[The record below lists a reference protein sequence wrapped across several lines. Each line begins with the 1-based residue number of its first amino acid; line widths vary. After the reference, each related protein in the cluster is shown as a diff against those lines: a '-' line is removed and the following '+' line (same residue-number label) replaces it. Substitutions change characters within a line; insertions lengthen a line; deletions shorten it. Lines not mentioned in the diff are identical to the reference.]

1 MLRTAT
7 ACILSLMCSTALCLD
22 DQNVLYDFSATWC
35 GPCQKVAPVV
45 DRLHREGLPV
55 RKVDIDQERDLAARY
70 GIKAVPTFVLVIDGK
85 EVERR
90 SGYMSETDLRRL
102 AGKIPQSSAAQPKG
116 SMLAENQ
123 SNGPSGIDLG
133 TPGAIQT
140 PAGSSSETS
149 QPAAQQ
155 DDAPSALASLNP
167 FRKKDGTTEALVRG
181 NDSPAG
187 TSADGTSQKAND
199 PMQAS
204 VRIRVFIDGKINL
217 GSGTVIASKPGHT
230 VILTCGH
237 IFRNFQQDSKIEVD
251 FIRDGKSIEHVATVE
266 KFDTESDLGIIVVNT
281 DQAMPVAPIAMLPH
295 TPDVGDSVAG
305 IGCSAGDLP
314 TRNDI
319 QITAIDRYEGPNNIE
334 CTGLP
339 VQGRSG
345 GGLFNHNAEIV
356 GVCIAADRDRERGLY
371 SGLHAIHQILDEC
384 HLSHLYQPAT
394 QNAPEIQFADAT
406 RPSNGLNQAQPMPSD
421 FAATDTQPVTEI
433 ATNAPSAPVAAVQT
447 TPAHAATPS
456 SIPSQPVDLQAG
468 RQEVVVIIRDPSNPE
483 GANRVVIIHDA
494 SEKFL
499 SYLNGELDPQSS
511 QPQRMM
517 SSAIQVPEVSRQ
529 LRSASDASSVVAKGL
544 RYSGRTA
551 SLQQT
556 SLSQSSGPQRF
567 VRNQPRVAR

>member
-1 MLRTAT
+1 MLRTAM
-7 ACILSLMCSTALCLD
+7 ACILSLTCSTALSLD

-35 GPCQKVAPVV
+35 GPCQQVAPVV

-102 AGKIPQSSAAQPKG
+102 AGKIPQSSSAQSQG
-116 SMLAENQ
+116 AMLAQNQ

-133 TPGAIQT
+133 SPGSIQT
-140 PAGSSSETS
+140 PATNSAETS

-155 DDAPSALASLNP
+155 DEAPSALARLNP
-167 FRKKDGTTEALVRG
+167 FRKKDATPESLVRG

-187 TSADGTSQKAND
+187 SSAEGASQRAED

-295 TPDVGDSVAG
+295 TPDIGDSVSG

-345 GGLFNHNAEIV
+345 GGLFNRNGEVV
-356 GVCIAADRDRERGLY
+356 GVCIAADRERERGLY
-371 SGLHAIHQILDEC
+371 SGLHAVHQILDEC
-384 HLSHLYQPAT
+384 HLAHLYQPVKQDSPAI
-394 QNAPEIQFADAT
+394 QLADSAPL
-406 RPSNGLNQAQPMPSD
+406 SNGLNQAQPMPSE
-421 FAATDTQPVTEI
+421 FAFSDSQPM
-433 ATNAPSAPVAAVQT
+433 AHMPNNAPTAPVALQQT
-447 TPAHAATPS
+447 NPAATPS
-456 SIPSQPVDLQAG
+456 STPSRPVDLQAG

-483 GANRVVIIHDA
+483 GSNRVVIIHDA

-499 SYLNGELDPQSS
+499 SYLNGELDPVGS
-511 QPQRMM
+511 QQGRMM
-517 SSAIQVPEVSRQ
+517 SSTTPVPAISRP
-529 LRSASDASSVVAKGL
+529 LRSETDSSSVVAKGL